1 MHPSISNR
9 YGESPPPYEEVMS
22 GQYLEASTSA
32 REDGRI
38 DVTVKVKQPG
48 LESLLPDNRSA
59 DSPRLPEVP
68 LSAVKPLNTVMQ
80 IVGSTGL
87 LAPVPF
93 PQCTIANGFA
103 GLHQMFS
110 HSGTRL
116 RKDGHRIRLATH
128 ENLKDFIR
136 DSGLEFFPI
145 GGNPE
150 GLMI

>member
-9 YGESPPPYEEVMS
+9 YGESPPRYEEVMS

-80 IVGSTGL
+80 IVGSTG
-87 LAPVPF
+87 
-93 PQCTIANGFA
+93 
-103 GLHQMFS
+103 
-110 HSGTRL
+110 TRL